1 MIRLL
6 EYQAK
11 RLLKEAGVPIPEGDV
26 ARTSA
31 DAARIAAELGRPV
44 AVKAQV
50 PVGARGKAGGILFAD
65 DPEGARKAARKL
77 LGSRIRGETVRKV
90 LVEEKLDIA
99 EEWYVSITLDR
110 AERRPVLLVS
120 REGGVDIEEVPDKKI
135 ARRYLDPI
143 LGLRPFEAREAILEA
158 GIPKEH
164 LRDVEEVITSMY
176 EVFDSY
182 DAHLVEINPLVLT
195 EDGGV
200 VAADAVVN
208 LDEDAANIRHPEFA
222 EETRDFPFVE
232 LDGDIG
238 IIANGAGLTMATI
251 DLVKDLGGEPANF
264 LDVGGGAYPTLI
276 RRAIL
281 TVAELDVKVILLNIF
296 GGITRCDEVAEGIVQ
311 ALDDVDVPLVVRLV
325 GTNEEEGH
333 RILREHGVDVYTEL
347 KEAVERA
354 VELAGV

>member
-11 RLLKEAGVPIPEGDV
+11 RLLEEVGVPIPEGDV

-31 DAARIAAELGRPV
+31 DAARIAAELGGPV

-65 DPEGARKAARKL
+65 DPEEARKAARKL
-77 LGSRIRGETVRKV
+77 LGSRIRGETVSKV
-90 LVEEKLDIA
+90 LVEEKLAIA

-120 REGGVDIEEVPDKKI
+120 REGGVDIEEVPDEKI
-135 ARRYLDPI
+135 ARKYLDPI

-158 GIPKEH
+158 GIPKEY

-176 EVFDSY
+176 EVFESY

-195 EDGGV
+195 EDGEV

-281 TVAELDVKVILLNIF
+281 TVAELDVEVILLNIF

-354 VELAGV
+354 VELAGA